1 MATAEAGET
10 IALLCSAA
18 VFLLSLAIGL
28 AYPIP
33 LEEVEKQ
40 LSTVIEPAT
49 YARDPLSSTLGLLS
63 AILYNN
69 VGVATR
75 CVVLGPTFVYPLY
88 VLYANGYTI
97 GSVVSYVGARSLVLV
112 PHGVLELP
120 AIVYS
125 GYVGSR
131 LGLVVALSVAR
142 RALGREEGSALLRE
156 FLRSLRDLRLAILL
170 LATAAVVEVFVSLP
184 LSHILN

>member
-1 MATAEAGET
+1 MATAEVKET
-10 IALLCSAA
+10 AAMLCSVA

-40 LSTVIEPAT
+40 VSTVIETAT
-49 YARDPLSSTLGLLS
+49 YARDPLSLTLGLLS

-69 VGVATR
+69 VGVAVR
-75 CVVLGPTFVYPLY
+75 CVVLGPTLVYPLY

-97 GSVVSYVGARSLVLV
+97 GSVVSYVGVRSLVLI

-131 LGLVVALSVAR
+131 LGLAVALSIAR
-142 RALGREEGSALLRE
+142 RALGREAGSALLRE
-156 FLRSLRDLRLAILL
+156 FLRSFRDLRLAILF
-170 LATAAVVEVFVSLP
+170 LAAAAVVEVFVSLP
-184 LSHILN
+184 LSYILS

>member
-1 MATAEAGET
+1 MAAAGVKETA
-10 IALLCSAA
+10 ALLCSAT

-40 LSTVIEPAT
+40 VSTVIEPAT

-69 VGVATR
+69 VGVAVR
-75 CVVLGPTFVYPLY
+75 CVVLGPTLVYPFY

-97 GSVVSYVGARSLVLV
+97 GSVVSHVGVRSLALV

-131 LGLVVALSVAR
+131 LGLAVAVSVAR
-142 RALGREEGSALLRE
+142 RALGRGRDLTLLGE
-156 FLRSLRDLRLAILL
+156 FSRSLRDLRLAILF

-184 LSHILN
+184 LSHILS